1 MKRMKTNKTKS
12 LSLILSIVALSFY
25 SCDTD
30 ETQRVTTLEN
40 LVFEEDFSGS
50 ELDMSIWSYDIGD
63 GSDQGIAGWGND
75 ELQTYTDRPENIKVE
90 DGKLIITARQE
101 SFDGAGYTSARI
113 LTKEKLTQQYG
124 RIEARMKMPWG
135 RGLWPAFWMLGEDID
150 EVGWPLTGE
159 IDIMEYR
166 GQDPTIVHAS
176 VHGPGYSAGQAITK
190 TYNLENDRLDTDFH
204 IFGIEWGE
212 DFINFY
218 VDDFLYS
225 RTTPEDVTGA
235 WVFNKPFYLLI
246 NMAVG
251 GTFVGSPNSET
262 QFPQTLEVDYV
273 RIFE

>member
-12 LSLILSIVALSFY
+12 LSLILNIVALSFY

-190 TYNLENDRLDTDFH
+190 TYNLVNDRLDTDFH